1 MNNAMKYSEIKT
13 MEELEKAQKSL
24 RKRIDRKGDA
34 VRGSLYEVKDSFTP
48 VNLVATG
55 LKSVSSVVP
64 FDRMLLTVVSS
75 LKQRLLK

>member
-1 MNNAMKYSEIKT
+1 MKGAMKYSEIKT
-13 MEELEKAQKSL
+13 MEELEKAQKNI

-34 VRGSLYEVKDSFTP
+34 VRESLYEVKDSFTP

-64 FDRMLLTVVSS
+64 FDRMLLTVVSA
-75 LKQRLLK
+75 LKQRLSK

>member
-1 MNNAMKYSEIKT
+1 MNIAMKYSEIKT

-24 RKRIDRKGDA
+24 RKRIDRKGDS